1 MTESRQNFLD
11 KSKSWDKSLEP
22 RILEFWNKQRLFDFN
37 SNSGKAP
44 FVIDTPPP
52 YPSGRPWHI
61 GAAAQYSEIDMIAR
75 SARMTGK
82 EVLFPIGIDRNGLP
96 VELYTEKK
104 YNVNIRNTPREK
116 FLELCSMALDDL
128 EAEMIGIMK
137 RMGLSGD
144 FENKYRTDSR
154 DYRIL
159 TQSTFIEQWRSGRIY
174 TGNRPTNYCVDD
186 GTTIADAEIE
196 YAELPTKLVYFKFKI
211 EESGNQSI
219 TVASTRPELLC
230 SCQAIIVNPEDE
242 RYKPMV
248 GKKANLPFY
257 NRSVPVVAHPSAK
270 PDFGSG
276 AVMVCS
282 YGDYSDVLLFR
293 ELSLPETIAINLEG
307 KMTTVAGE
315 KLEGLKIKAARKEMI
330 SMLEREN
337 FLIKVEEIYHRTPLC
352 ERSKTPIEIIPLEEY
367 YLKVVDFKDRLRTET
382 GNIRFH
388 PPAHRQ
394 ILLNWIDAALDWPIS
409 RRRFYGTE
417 VPVWYCKGCGT
428 PYVPEPGKYY
438 QPWKDSPPGNPHCS
452 KCQKSDFKGDERT
465 FDTWMDSSVSPLYIT
480 NYQNDKRFF
489 EKTYPAGIRPQ
500 GKDIIRTWLHY
511 SLLRCL
517 QITGKTP
524 WRDVWITGMGLD
536 ERGER
541 MSKSRG
547 NVIDPIPVLDQF
559 GADCFR
565 LWAASE
571 VSLGS
576 DFNISVAKIS
586 GMGKFL
592 TKLWNIAR
600 FVSPL
605 PRQADQSFSF
615 SDYEYTDRWMLSE
628 LSKLTKNCLEGYY
641 DYNFFIPA
649 NRIRD
654 FTWNT
659 FAAHYIELAKGRA
672 YGQGFS
678 EKEKISAQLTLRE
691 GLRTILLLLAPI
703 CPFICDEIWIQ
714 LFSNYSIH
722 IESFPRP
729 EKWNQ
734 DYLKYGKELM
744 EFDSLVWNEKKRKGL
759 SLKDPIEIKVPESL
773 RPFSKDLSIMHNL
786 RTSL

>member
-1 MTESRQNFLD
+1 LSRTTSNLIE
-11 KSKSWDKSLEP
+11 KSKSWDKTLEL
-22 RILEFWNKQRLFDFN
+22 RLLEWWDGPKLSKFDPT
-37 SNSGKAP
+37 SIKPP

-75 SARMTGK
+75 SSRMRGK

-104 YNVNIRNTPREK
+104 YDISMRNTPREK
-116 FLELCSMALDDL
+116 FLELCSTALDDL
-128 EAEMIGIMK
+128 EEEMINVMK

-154 DYRIL
+154 DYRVL
-159 TQSTFIEQWRSGRIY
+159 TQTTFIEQWNNGRIY
-174 TGNRPTNYCVDD
+174 SGNRPTNYCVDC

-196 YAELPTKLVYFKFKI
+196 YAELPTKLVYFKVKI
-211 EESGNQSI
+211 GSPESI

-230 SCQAIIVNPEDE
+230 SCQAIIVNPEDQ
-242 RYKPMV
+242 RYRHLV
-248 GKKANLPFY
+248 GKKASLPIY
-257 NRSVPVVAHPSAK
+257 DREVPIIAHPSAQ

-293 ELSLPETIAINLEG
+293 ELNLQEIIAINLEG
-307 KMTTVAGE
+307 KLTEVAGDR
-315 KLEGLKIKAARKEMI
+315 LSGLKIKAARKAMI
-330 SMLEREN
+330 GLMEEKK
-337 FLIKVEEIYHRTPLC
+337 LIEKLEEISHRTPLC

-367 YLKVVDFKDRLRTET
+367 YLKVVDFKEELRRQAY
-382 GNIRFH
+382 NIRFH
-388 PPAHRQ
+388 PQAHRQ
-394 ILLNWIDAALDWPIS
+394 ILLNWIDVALDWPIS

-417 VPVWYCKGCGT
+417 VPVWYCKHCNT
-428 PYVPEPGKYY
+428 PYVPKPGRYY
-438 QPWKDSPPGNPHCS
+438 QPWKDPPPDDPHCS
-452 KCQKSDFKGDERT
+452 KCGGSDFRGDERT
-465 FDTWMDSSVSPLYIT
+465 FDTWMDSSVSSLYIT
-480 NYQNDKRFF
+480 NYLKDKPFF
-489 EKTYPAGIRPQ
+489 EKTYPTEIRPQ
-500 GKDIIRTWLHY
+500 GKDIVRTWLHY

-517 QITGKTP
+517 QITGKAP
-524 WRDVWITGMGLD
+524 WPDVWITGMGLD
-536 ERGER
+536 EKGER

-576 DFNISVAKIS
+576 DFNISVQKIS

-600 FVSPL
+600 FISSL
-605 PRQADQSFSF
+605 PKQTNYRPDFE
-615 SDYEYTDRWMLSE
+615 DLEYTDRWLLGE
-628 LSKLTKNCLEGYY
+628 LSKLVTECVEGYD

-649 NRIRD
+649 NRVRD
-654 FTWNT
+654 FTWNI

-672 YGQGFS
+672 YGQAFS
-678 EKEKISAQLTLRE
+678 EKEKISAQFALHMALK
-691 GLRTILLLLAPI
+691 TILLLLSPI
-703 CPFICDEIWIQ
+703 CPFICEEIWLQ
-714 LFSNYSIH
+714 LYSEKSIH
-722 IESFPRP
+722 RQSFPAL
-729 EKWNQ
+729 NQ
-734 DYLKYGKELM
+734 WSLDYVKYGKELM
-744 EFDSLVWNEKKRKGL
+744 DFNSLIWNEKKSKRL
-759 SLKDPIEIKVPESL
+759 SLKDSIDIKIPDTLQV
-773 RPFSKDLSIMHNL
+773 FSKDLKVMHNL
-786 RTSL
+786 RN